1 LVSAWEPLDIGS
13 DALADRA
20 VWFEQQ
26 LVSVGVASWGTSDI
40 QSPEDSSMHT
50 AILTSVLEDR
60 KLTSGLL
67 CLAFGLFWIR
77 RWVQSTQIEEPI
89 SWISSKDHSCIFC
102 IPVPRLILLAF
113 QIDSF
118 LVAGGTVLAFFLT

>member
-1 LVSAWEPLDIGS
+1 LSLGSAWEPLDIGS

-60 KLTSGLL
+60 ELTSGLL
-67 CLAFGLFWIR
+67 CPSSWASALGLALAFSHVSNLR
-77 RWVQSTQIEEPI
+77 
-89 SWISSKDHSCIFC
+89 K
-102 IPVPRLILLAF
+102 AK
-113 QIDSF
+113 
-118 LVAGGTVLAFFLT
+118 

>member
-1 LVSAWEPLDIGS
+1 VQFG
-13 DALADRA
+13 
-20 VWFEQQ
+20 EQK

-67 CLAFGLFWIR
+67 CPSSWASALGLALAFGLFWIR
-77 RWVQSTQIEEPI
+77 RWVQSAQIEEPI
-89 SWISSKDHSCIFC
+89 SWISYKDHSCIFR
-102 IPVPRLILLAF
+102 IAVPQLILLAF
-113 QIDSF
+113 QIDSL
-118 LVAGGTVLAFFLT
+118 LVAGGTLLAFFSRK